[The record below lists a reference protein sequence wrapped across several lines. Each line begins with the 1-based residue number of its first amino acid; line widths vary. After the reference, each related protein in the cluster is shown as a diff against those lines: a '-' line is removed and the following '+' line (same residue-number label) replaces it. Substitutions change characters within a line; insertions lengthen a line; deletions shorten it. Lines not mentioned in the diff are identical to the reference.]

1 MTHDMETNKRGVQ
14 MRREPTLAFVIPCFN
29 EEAALHMTADVLKK
43 KMIQLEN
50 SQAVARDSFV
60 IFVDDGSHD
69 KTWDVITSLHEKD
82 PSLFRGVN
90 LAHKRGHPNALFAG
104 LMHALSMN
112 VDAVVSMDADLQ
124 DDPNAVDDM
133 VQEYLRGAEIVYGV
147 RDNRETDTAFK
158 RGTAHAFYSLMKWLG
173 TETVPDHAD
182 YRLMS
187 RAALQALSQ
196 YKESNLFLRGLVPS
210 LGFKTA
216 KVYYKRGTRVA
227 GESKY
232 PLKKMVSFAIEGV
245 TSFSTKP
252 LTMITGLGLF
262 SVFVGIVMLI
272 YTLISVFSGHAV
284 AGWGSMMCSL
294 WILGG
299 FILLAL
305 GIIGEYI
312 AKIYLEVKARPRYIV
327 ETTL

>member
-1 MTHDMETNKRGVQ
+1 

-82 PSLFRGVN
+82 PPLFRGVK
-90 LAHKRGHPNALFAG
+90 LAHNRGHQNALFAG

-284 AGWGSMMCSL
+284 AGWGLMMCSL